1 MKFYTYKKIIIVN
14 NFSHQNIEF
23 FILEIFVF
31 SWTLK
36 PLSKGKLIELRNPS
50 S

>member
-14 NFSHQNIEF
+14 NFSHQNF
-23 FILEIFVF
+23 QLFILEIFVF

-36 PLSKGKLIELRNPS
+36 PIILKLIMRFLVYVF
-50 S
+50 